1 MAAPFWASE
10 NRSPTLSLLM
20 NIDYNVTQF
29 ESDHAQFFD
38 EHIYA
43 NCILHCMHDL
53 VQLIL
58 KNNRKMSSVR
68 W

>member
-1 MAAPFWASE
+1 
-10 NRSPTLSLLM
+10 M

-38 EHIYA
+38 EHFYA